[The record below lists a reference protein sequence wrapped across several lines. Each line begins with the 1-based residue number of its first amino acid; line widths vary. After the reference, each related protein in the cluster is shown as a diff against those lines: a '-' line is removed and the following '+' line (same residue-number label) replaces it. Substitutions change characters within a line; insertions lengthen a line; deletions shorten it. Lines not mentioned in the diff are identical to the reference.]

1 VKKLMRSNAVQG
13 LLGWLVYVYMA
24 LVLHT
29 IRWTRINEA
38 PVKAIMDT
46 GSPAIGCFW
55 HGTIALAIAA
65 KPVVLRRKTR
75 ILISLSP
82 DGEFVSRAI
91 GRHGMPSIRGSS
103 SKKDKGGK
111 GALAAFREALDW
123 LSGKGVLVITPD
135 GPRGPNRVMQAGA
148 VRIARK
154 SGAPVF
160 LFGLAAAPAKRLSS
174 WDSTILPRPFGRGA
188 IVWDG
193 PLYPPKD
200 QDDATVAAAWSARLT
215 AACDRAEAEIAS

>member
-1 VKKLMRSNAVQG
+1 MKTLMRSDTVQG
-13 LLGWLVYVYMA
+13 LLGWIVYVYMA
-24 LVLHT
+24 LTLHT
-29 IRWTRINEA
+29 IRWKRVNEA
-38 PVKAIMDT
+38 AVRAVLDT

-65 KPVVLRRKTR
+65 KPVVTRRQTR

-103 SKKDKGGK
+103 AKKDKGGK
-111 GALAAFREALDW
+111 GGLAAFREALEW
-123 LSGKGVLVITPD
+123 LGEGGVLVVTPD
-135 GPRGPNRVMQAGA
+135 GPRGPNRQMQAGA
-148 VRIARK
+148 VRMARR

-160 LFGLAAAPAKRLSS
+160 LFGLAAHPAKRLDS
-174 WDSTILPRPFGRGA
+174 WDRTALPRPFGKGA

-193 PLYPPKD
+193 PLYPDPD
-200 QDDATVAAAWSARLT
+200 LDDAAVAQAWSARLT
-215 AACDRAEAEIAS
+215 AACDRAEAELA

>member
-1 VKKLMRSNAVQG
+1 MKKLMRSNAVQG
-13 LLGWLVYVYMA
+13 LLGWIVYLYMA
-24 LVLHT
+24 ATLHT
-29 IRWTRINEA
+29 IRWKRINEDA
-38 PVKAIMDT
+38 VREVLDS

-65 KPVVLRRKTR
+65 KPVVTRRQTR

-103 SKKDKGGK
+103 AKKDKSGK
-111 GALAAFREALDW
+111 GALAAFREALEW
-123 LSGKGVLVITPD
+123 LGGKGVLVITPD
-135 GPRGPNRVMQAGA
+135 GPRGPHREMQAGA

-160 LFGLAAAPAKRLSS
+160 LFGLAAHPVKRLDS
-174 WDSTILPRPFGRGA
+174 WDRTALPRPFGRGA

-193 PLYPPKD
+193 PLYPAAD
-200 QDDATVAAAWSARLT
+200 LDDAAVAAEWSARLT
-215 AACDRAEAEIAS
+215 AACDRAETEIA